1 MERSEDVTSGISR
14 YESYVRADPGN
25 PLLWVNL
32 GDLYHKA
39 SRLDEAIACFERCL
53 NDHPEFSSAR
63 SRLASVML
71 TQHRFQDAE
80 RVLRQL
86 LRESQPDAALFFN
99 LGLSV
104 YYQQRWPQAEEYFAK
119 AQALGLASPDTYA
132 YLARCR
138 HYAGDMP
145 RAIQLCQQWVDTA
158 HDSESRGYLAL
169 LHMDHGD
176 VAAATK
182 LAEEVLRSSP
192 ENTHAA
198 LVVGTASIESQ
209 EIARAGEQFER
220 ILAREPDNGRA
231 WLGIGL
237 ARLYLQQHLDAVT
250 ALEKATQLLP
260 ESVGIRVTLGWAT
273 ITARNLVRAEQIF
286 RTALEIDHNFAEAH
300 GGLAAALALQSRVE
314 QARESIK
321 RARGLDPRG
330 FGAVFAQTVL
340 LKIQGKDQLATEILA
355 NMLQQAPRLDGK
367 TLIEQIELFTRK
379 NPPAPGKIPPGGS
392 GPRPGGGV

>member
-1 MERSEDVTSGISR
+1 MERGEDLTSGITR

-25 PLLWVNL
+25 PLLWMNL

-63 SRLASVML
+63 SQLASIML

-86 LRESQPDAALFFN
+86 LRESRPDASLFFN
-99 LGLSV
+99 LGLSL
-104 YYQQRWPQAEEYFAK
+104 YYQQRWPQAEECFAK
-119 AQALGLASPDTYA
+119 AQALGLASPDIYA

-138 HYAGDMP
+138 HYAGDMTQ
-145 RAIQLCQQWVDTA
+145 AIRLCQQWVDTA
-158 HDSESRGYLAL
+158 HDAESRGYLAL
-169 LHMDHGD
+169 LQMDQGD

-198 LVVGTASIESQ
+198 LVVGTAAIESQ
-209 EIARAGEQFER
+209 EIARAGELFER
-220 ILAREPDNGRA
+220 ILVREPDNARA

-260 ESVGIRVTLGWAT
+260 KSVGIRVTLGWAT
-273 ITARNLVRAEQIF
+273 ITARDLVRAEQIF
-286 RTALEIDHNFAEAH
+286 RAALEIDHNFGEAH
-300 GGLAAALALQSRVE
+300 GGLAVALALQSRVE
-314 QARESIK
+314 AARESIK
-321 RARGLDPRG
+321 RAQRLDPHG
-330 FGAVFAQTVL
+330 FGAVFAQTVI
-340 LKIQGKDQLATEILA
+340 LKIQGKDQLATDILA

-379 NPPAPGKIPPGGS
+379 NLPAPGKIRGSS